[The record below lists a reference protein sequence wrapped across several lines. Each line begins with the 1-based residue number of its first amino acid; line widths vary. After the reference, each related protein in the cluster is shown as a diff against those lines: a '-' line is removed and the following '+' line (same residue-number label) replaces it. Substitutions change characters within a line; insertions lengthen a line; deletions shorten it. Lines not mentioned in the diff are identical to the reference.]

1 MVIDL
6 HGVSPFKTPL
16 KLDSVIFKDH
26 HLIGFSW
33 PYTNSKGK
41 TYHTTMTEYGWVCN
55 CTGFNFHGK
64 CKHIRIVHER
74 LVA

>member
-1 MVIDL
+1 MIDL

-16 KLDSVIFKDH
+16 RMAGVNFDNH

-33 PYTNSKGK
+33 PYTNSQGK
-41 TYHTTMTEYGWVCN
+41 TYYTTMTDRGWVCN

-64 CKHIRIVHER
+64 CKHIRGVHER